1 MDIENDALAQSS
13 KNSMNIAVLALTDR
27 AKNLA
32 ERIVCG
38 LSSNDK
44 AEIIHKTSPIR
55 ETIGRIWADYHGFV
69 FVMAAGIAVR
79 AIAPHIKDKKKD
91 PCVVVVDECG
101 SFAISLLSGHIGG
114 GNALARRIADIIGAQ
129 AVITTASDTL
139 GLAAIDIWTNRLN
152 LAVENEK
159 DLTAVSARLVTHGSI
174 NVYSDVKLPA
184 LPSGL
189 IKTDIP
195 EMADIVVSNRTGF
208 KKGPLFLRPRN
219 LVVGIGCNRG
229 VNMNSIAYA
238 VNETFRINGFSILS
252 IRNLASIDIKRNESG
267 LIEYAKMLGVDIKFY
282 SSESLSAVR
291 IKQPS
296 KVVLDATGVGGV
308 CEPAAILSAG
318 TERLLVEKT
327 RWKTVTVAV
336 AEADFTW

>member
-1 MDIENDALAQSS
+1 
-13 KNSMNIAVLALTDR
+13 MNIAVLALTDR
-27 AKNLA
+27 AKDLA
-32 ERIVCG
+32 ERIACG
-38 LSSNDK
+38 LSGNGK
-44 AEIIHKTSPIR
+44 AEVIHKTGPIR

-101 SFAISLLSGHIGG
+101 SFAVSLLSGHIGG
-114 GNALARRIADIIGAQ
+114 GNAFARRIADIIGAE

-139 GLAAIDIWTNRLN
+139 GLAAIDLWANRLN
-152 LAVENEK
+152 LTAENER
-159 DLTAVSARLVTHGSI
+159 DITSVSARLVNKGSI
-174 NVYSDVKLPA
+174 NVYSDVRLPA
-184 LPSGL
+184 LPPGL
-189 IKTDIP
+189 IKTDTP
-195 EMADIVVSNRTGF
+195 ETADIVVSNRTGF

-219 LVVGIGCNRG
+219 LAVGIGCNRG
-229 VNMNSIAYA
+229 VNMDSIAHA
-238 VNETFRINGFSILS
+238 VTATFRIYGFSLLS
-252 IRNLASIDIKRNESG
+252 IRNIASIDIKQDEDG
-267 LIEYAKMLGVDIKFY
+267 LIEYAKMLGVDIEFY
-282 SSESLSAVR
+282 SSGSLGAVR
-291 IKQPS
+291 IRQPS